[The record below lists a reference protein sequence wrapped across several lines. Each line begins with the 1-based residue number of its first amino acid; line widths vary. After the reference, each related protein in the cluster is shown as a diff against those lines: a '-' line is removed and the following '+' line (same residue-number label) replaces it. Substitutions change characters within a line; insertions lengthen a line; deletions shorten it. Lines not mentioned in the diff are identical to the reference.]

1 MQMMKS
7 QKVTKESQN
16 QTIKLRG
23 RIKKIPTRMW
33 GNCSLH
39 WNIFYQLDHVQLDI
53 HQKRV
58 MLADFLKAWSCH

>member
-33 GNCSLH
+33 GLQLH
-39 WNIFYQLDHVQLDI
+39 RNVFNQLDHVQLDI
-53 HQKRV
+53 HQKCV